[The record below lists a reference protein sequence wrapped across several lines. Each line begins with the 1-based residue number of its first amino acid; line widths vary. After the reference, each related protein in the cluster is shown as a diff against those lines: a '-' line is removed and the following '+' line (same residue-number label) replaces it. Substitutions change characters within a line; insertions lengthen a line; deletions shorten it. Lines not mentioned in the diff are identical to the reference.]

1 MSELYNNLVK
11 LDKSDIYPFHM
22 PGHKRNMKAHP
33 LEQMFAIDITE
44 IDGFDNLH
52 HADGILKRMQDET
65 AGFYGA
71 LESYYLVNGSTCGI
85 LSAISAS
92 VQKGGRLLM
101 ARNCH
106 KAAYNACLL
115 RQIDT
120 VYLYP
125 ESTNHPL
132 IYGGVSP
139 KEVEQAFEKY
149 DRVDAVIITS
159 PNFDGVVSD
168 IETIAEIVHKNNA
181 ILIVDEAH
189 GAHFM
194 YSEFFPKSAVECG
207 ADLVIQ
213 SLHKTL
219 PSLTQTA
226 ILHVCS
232 DRVKKE
238 RLKDFLAMYQTS
250 SPSYVFMATMQQC
263 IEHTYKNREMLF
275 KVFRDRLEKFLKK
288 AGSLKHLRVL
298 SEEWA
303 MQNKLF
309 DFDKSKIIVSTLNSD
324 LNGEQLYEILLR
336 RYHLQPEMAS
346 AGYVLCIT
354 SAYDSEEG
362 FERLAKAIFEIDNSI
377 ESYKY
382 DGCKQDSLDEEI
394 KKACMCNA
402 TGKESMQSVWQSL
415 NAGSKNKWIY
425 SAYKAFEMEK
435 ESVIIE
441 EAIGKVSGEFVY
453 LYPPGIPL
461 LVPGEIISKDFI
473 RLFERCRE
481 MRLPLQGCRDYTLRR
496 IEVVKAL

>member
-1 MSELYNNLVK
+1 MSELYNNLVS

-33 LEQMFAIDITE
+33 LEKMFAIDITE

-52 HADGILKRMQDET
+52 HAEGILKRMQEDT
-65 AGFYGA
+65 AEFYGA
-71 LESYYLVNGSTCGI
+71 KESYYLVNGSTCGI

-92 VQKGGRLLM
+92 VNAQGTLLM

-115 RQIDT
+115 RQIDAK
-120 VYLYP
+120 YLYP
-125 ESTNHPL
+125 ESTSHPL
-132 IYGGVSP
+132 IYGGISP
-139 KEVEQAFEKY
+139 SEVEQAFRKY

-168 IETIAEIVHKNNA
+168 VSKIAEIVHKNNA

-194 YSEFFPKSAVECG
+194 YSDFFPKSAVACG

-226 ILHVCS
+226 LLHVCS
-232 DRVKKE
+232 DRVETK
-238 RLKDFLAMYQTS
+238 RLKAFLAMYQTS

-263 IEHTYKNREMLF
+263 IEHTYHNREMLF
-275 KVFRDRLEKFLKK
+275 LEFRDRLERFLKK
-288 AGSLKHLRVL
+288 TGGLKHLRVL

-303 MQNKLF
+303 VQNKLF
-309 DFDKSKIIVSTLNSD
+309 GFDKSKIIVSTINSD

-336 RYHLQPEMAS
+336 RYHLQPELAS
-346 AGYVLCIT
+346 VGYVLCIT
-354 SAYDSEEG
+354 SVYDSEEG
-362 FERLAKAIFEIDNSI
+362 FERLAKALLEIDAFLDSRVCLNS
-377 ESYKY
+377 K
-382 DGCKQDSLDEEI
+382 DI
-394 KKACMCNA
+394 K
-402 TGKESMQSVWQSL
+402 SVWNVL
-415 NAGSKNKWIY
+415 NSKENNKCIY
-425 SAYKAFEMEK
+425 PAYEAFEMEK

-441 EAIGKVSGEFVY
+441 EAVGEISGEFVY
-453 LYPPGIPL
+453 LYPPGTPL
-461 LVPGEIISKDFI
+461 LVPGEIISKEFMEA
-473 RLFERCRE
+473 FEHCRQ
-481 MRLPLQGCRDYTLRR
+481 MGLPLQGCSDHSLKK
-496 IEVVKAL
+496 IDVVKERVLKSP